1 MNLRTKGEP
10 VDHSLIEV
18 WIIDKFCVTTIPRM
32 KSTDKSI
39 VDKNLTCSNFED
51 IKAERNFFF
60 KPTATEKNKA
70 LKRRKLVSYS
80 SSSSS
85 SWLITKSEG
94 RDTLMT
100 T

>member
-18 WIIDKFCVTTIPRM
+18 WIIDKCCVTTIPRM
-32 KSTDKSI
+32 KSTGKSI

-51 IKAERNFFF
+51 IKAERNFFN
-60 KPTATEKNKA
+60 PTATEKNKA